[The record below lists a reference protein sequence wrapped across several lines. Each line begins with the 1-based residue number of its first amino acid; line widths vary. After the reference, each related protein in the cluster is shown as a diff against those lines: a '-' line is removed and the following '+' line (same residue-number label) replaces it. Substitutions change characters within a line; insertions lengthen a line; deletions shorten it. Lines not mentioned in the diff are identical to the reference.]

1 MDEPLPD
8 IPRLYT
14 GIAEWGAC
22 ITYVF
27 LITRAKLFSRT
38 ALIAPASL
46 AALIAFQF
54 LADALPVG
62 LWIPGMLGAFCLMAA
77 SIHLLSRL
85 DLVSTWHLTFRA
97 FILAEFIASLQW
109 QLSVFFTS
117 RRDIYSFPMLTIM
130 LCSFALLLTVWALLE
145 RRNITHDEPLALDK
159 SDLWIG
165 FFITVVT
172 FSMSN
177 LSFVST
183 STPFSGRLGPEI
195 FYIRT
200 LVDLCGLAALYAQ
213 NERIIQ
219 MRTTAELTS
228 IHAMLDAQHN
238 QYLQSKADFE
248 AIGRAHHDLKHQFVL
263 LRSEID
269 PESRDATFEELERSI
284 SDLGTQFHSGNPVL
298 DVILRS
304 KASVCIASD
313 IEFTAVAD
321 GKLLSAMSSMDIA
334 TLFGNALDNA
344 IEASQKVADR
354 SRRIIKVALH
364 QMGEMVVIR
373 VENWYQGALSIDAA
387 GNLLTRKPDRAR
399 HGFGVKSIR
408 WTAKKYGGEV
418 TTSTDGQWFTLT
430 VLLPNTTPVGN
441 DAKRPV
447 N

>member
-1 MDEPLPD
+1 MRDWSSDVCSSDL
-8 IPRLYT
+8 
-14 GIAEWGAC
+14 
-22 ITYVF
+22 
-27 LITRAKLFSRT
+27 
-38 ALIAPASL
+38 
-46 AALIAFQF
+46 
-54 LADALPVG
+54 VG

-238 QYLQSKADFE
+238 QYLQSKAD
-248 AIGRAHHDLKHQFVL
+248 
-263 LRSEID
+263 
-269 PESRDATFEELERSI
+269 
-284 SDLGTQFHSGNPVL
+284 
-298 DVILRS
+298 
-304 KASVCIASD
+304 
-313 IEFTAVAD
+313 
-321 GKLLSAMSSMDIA
+321 
-334 TLFGNALDNA
+334 
-344 IEASQKVADR
+344 
-354 SRRIIKVALH
+354 
-364 QMGEMVVIR
+364 
-373 VENWYQGALSIDAA
+373 
-387 GNLLTRKPDRAR
+387 
-399 HGFGVKSIR
+399 
-408 WTAKKYGGEV
+408 
-418 TTSTDGQWFTLT
+418 
-430 VLLPNTTPVGN
+430 
-441 DAKRPV
+441 
-447 N
+447 